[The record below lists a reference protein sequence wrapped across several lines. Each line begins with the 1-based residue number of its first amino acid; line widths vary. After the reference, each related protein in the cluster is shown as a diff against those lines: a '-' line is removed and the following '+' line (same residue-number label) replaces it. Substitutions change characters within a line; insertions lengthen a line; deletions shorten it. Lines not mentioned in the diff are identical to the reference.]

1 MTKRSVLAVF
11 VAAGCALFGVHSAS
25 AQTMEFGEEAAE
37 ETMEGD
43 TGGDSGS
50 ANGTKEVPKGD
61 ISDKAQQFLDEG
73 KSLYDEE
80 RYDQASL
87 IFHKVIRQEGI
98 SSKPAI
104 PEARY
109 RLAKT
114 LMEMKLYQ
122 GALSQFGEIVKA
134 GQGHPYFVPT
144 LSGLLALAEV
154 IPAEPTLRKHLAK
167 YAELFPSQVP
177 ENQRDRYA
185 YLTGRHFYS
194 NLNVEQA
201 ARVFNAVSQESPYY
215 AKSQYIMGTTYVA
228 NYDAQPAIEAFKR
241 TLRYLKPKEEEGRL
255 NDEETKL
262 LELTNLAM
270 ARVFYSTGDYET
282 SLKYYDEIGRGSPRW
297 PQALFEESWAYFQL
311 DRFNKAL
318 GNLHSL
324 NSPFFRNS
332 YFPEGPILA
341 AVIYFY
347 NCKYDRVGNQLDE
360 FEYLYEPLRDDMQSV
375 LDANST
381 GAEMFDWYQKLQKG
395 DVEFGAQARRVI
407 DAALEDKQVKAKFD
421 LVEQIENELEKV
433 KSMPGSWKTSKLGQ
447 SIIEDANL
455 ARSFAQDDAGSLARQ
470 RLKRRADKLNALVN
484 QKKKIEFEVARA
496 KKENVQT
503 EKLAQEQIE
512 ANQRQAGG
520 LDISD
525 KQMYW
530 EFNGEYW
537 RDELG
542 HYVFNIGSECKR

>member
-11 VAAGCALFGVHSAS
+11 VAAGCALFGVESAS

-37 ETMEGD
+37 ETMEGAD
-43 TGGDSGS
+43 QQGGDSSKGGS
-50 ANGTKEVPKGD
+50 VPKGD
-61 ISDKAQQFLDEG
+61 ISDKAQKFLDEG
-73 KSLYDEE
+73 KNLYKKEK
-80 RYDQASL
+80 YDQASL
-87 IFHKVIRQEGI
+87 VFYKIIQQQGL

-114 LMEMKLYQ
+114 LLKMKLYQ

-134 GQGHPYFVPT
+134 GQAHPYFVPT
-144 LSGLLALAEV
+144 LSGLLSLAEV

-167 YAELFPSQVP
+167 YADLFPSQIP
-177 ENQRDRYA
+177 EKHRDRYA

-201 ARVFNAVSQESPYY
+201 GKMFNAVSQDSKYY

-228 NYDAQPAIEAFKR
+228 NYQAKPAVEAFKG
-241 TLRYLKPKEEEGRL
+241 TLRYLKPKEEEGNL
-255 NDEETKL
+255 NDEEEKL

-297 PQALFEESWAYFQL
+297 PKALFEESWAYFQL

-347 NCKYDRVGNQLDE
+347 NCKYERVRNQLDE
-360 FEYLYEPLRDDMQSV
+360 FEYLYEPLKDDMQSV
-375 LDANST
+375 LDANGT
-381 GAEMFDWYQKLQKG
+381 GAEMYDWYQKLKKG
-395 DVEFGAQARRVI
+395 NVDFGPQAQRVI
-407 DAALEDKQVKAKFD
+407 KAALSDKQVKAKFD
-421 LVEQIENELEKV
+421 LVDQIEDELEKV

-470 RLKRRADKLNALVN
+470 RLKRRADKLTDLIN
-484 QKKKIEFEVARA
+484 QKKKIKFEVARA

-503 EKLAQEQIE
+503 ETLSQEAIE
-512 ANQRQAGG
+512 ANKRKAGEI
-520 LDISD
+520 DVSA

-542 HYVFNIGSECKR
+542 HYVFNIGSECQR